1 MHNKIWLEFLKL
13 CDMIYVFILE
23 VYCVKTKTP
32 VTTPA
37 KKGGSSIRKIQRKD
51 NWQLF
56 SLAIPGLIVL
66 ILFSYLP
73 MFGVVLAFKDYR
85 AIDGIF
91 GSAWCGFKNFT
102 FFFKGDGA
110 MLKRLLTNTVGLN
123 VLYLVVNT
131 VVTIIMGMLL
141 FELKNRLAIRVY
153 QTIVFL
159 PFIVS
164 WVAAAYAVTANLTYQ
179 NGIINSALAKM
190 GLEKINWY
198 MEPERWTW
206 ILMIAYLWKRVGHG
220 TIVYYGNLMSVDTS
234 LFEAAKLDGANR
246 VQVMLNISWPHIRPV
261 VISFF
266 ILSIGGV
273 FSSDFGMFYYLTNDS
288 TALYARTDV
297 IDTYVIRALRTGGNN
312 VGMSTA
318 IGLMQSAAGFIVLM
332 VVNKLAELVDEKG
345 TVF

>member
-1 MHNKIWLEFLKL
+1 M
-13 CDMIYVFILE
+13 
-23 VYCVKTKTP
+23 
-32 VTTPA
+32 
-37 KKGGSSIRKIQRKD
+37 
-51 NWQLF
+51 
-56 SLAIPGLIVL
+56 
-66 ILFSYLP
+66 
-73 MFGVVLAFKDYR
+73 
-85 AIDGIF
+85 
-91 GSAWCGFKNFT
+91 
-102 FFFKGDGA
+102 
-110 MLKRLLTNTVGLN
+110 
-123 VLYLVVNT
+123 
-131 VVTIIMGMLL
+131 
-141 FELKNRLAIRVY
+141 Y

-164 WVAAAYAVTANLTYQ
+164 WVAAAYAVTANLNYGA
-179 NGIINSALAKM
+179 GIINSALARL
-190 GLEKINWY
+190 GLDKINWY
-198 MEPERWTW
+198 QEPHRWTW

-246 VQVMLNISWPHIRPV
+246 VQVMMNISWPHIRPV

-273 FSSDFGMFYYLTNDS
+273 FSADFGMFYYLTNDS

-332 VVNKLAELVDEKG
+332 VVNKLAALVDEKG